1 MKISDVGKI
10 LCRQFGSSKL
20 DEVSARQRWYLITGW
35 GKFWSNGRS
44 ESFRCD
50 QLLYHF
56 FKVPFQLLFHKKVL
70 KIKFLTYL
78 KFFLHQETHRISTK
92 SITSYHCKNHQT
104 FSQTFAITLK
114 QSFRISFWFILAHP
128 LKILSSVHHFKI
140 FPEPKTDFLKGR
152 GMVGGAT
159 NVHMLFCFSVFSAC
173 QTH

>member
-1 MKISDVGKI
+1 MIPGKNNWKSEMSWGKI

-104 FSQTFAITLK
+104 FSLTFAITLK
-114 QSFRISFWFILAHP
+114 KSFRISFWFILAHP
-128 LKILSSVHHFKI
+128 LKILSSVRHFKI
-140 FPEPKTDFLKGR
+140 FP
-152 GMVGGAT
+152 GAENWLSKRT
-159 NVHMLFCFSVFSAC
+159 LYGWWSD
-173 QTH
+173 

>member
-1 MKISDVGKI
+1 MGQCNEMIVKKNASNTLLLPPCSEELHKSEPLSDVGKI

-56 FKVPFQLLFHKKVL
+56 FKVPFQLLFHIKVL

-78 KFFLHQETHRISTK
+78 KFYLHQETHRISTK
-92 SITSYHCKNHQT
+92 SITSYHCKNLQT
-104 FSQTFAITLK
+104 FS
-114 QSFRISFWFILAHP
+114 
-128 LKILSSVHHFKI
+128 
-140 FPEPKTDFLKGR
+140 
-152 GMVGGAT
+152 
-159 NVHMLFCFSVFSAC
+159 
-173 QTH
+173 